1 MKKQS
6 LQVTCSFSSEG
17 DVQQILLQSF
27 RLYLGRIL
35 AERHDS
41 KVSYL

>member
-6 LQVTCSFSSEG
+6 LQVTCSFSDEG

-27 RLYLGRIL
+27 RLYLDRIL
-35 AERHDS
+35 GEYH
-41 KVSYL
+41 VSTV